1 VIRNCSTAE
10 NTTHAANGSEALQT
24 ILDAYVIGTSRISVA
39 NWCPMRCRLSSGLL
53 TNLGNQAV
61 VSMSTTSGVI
71 LRHNSL
77 ERLNLADSGGGG
89 GGKRLRYI
97 IPTEALVKEGAQKGA
112 QMLQAANPGRDVI
125 TAAEVTYI
133 TSYCLAALSERL
145 L

>member
-89 GGKRLRYI
+89 QLLRYI

-112 QMLQAANPGRDVI
+112 QMLQAANPGRNVI